1 MALPLLATDTLN
13 AARGRARSVLAGF
26 TIGQKVVTI
35 LSVVGLVAAGMAF
48 MRVESQ
54 PNFQPL
60 FTNLQPSDAGAV
72 TSALAAAKV
81 PYTLSNGGTTVLVPA
96 NVVDIE
102 RVTLAEHGL
111 PSSGT
116 VGFSN
121 LEKSGITTSQF
132 VQQVEYQQALEGQ
145 LQQTIQSIQG
155 IASALV
161 SLVIPAQSSFAIGTQ
176 PTTTASILV
185 NLLPGTTLTSG
196 QVAAIVHLTAAAT
209 PGLSASD
216 VTVVDNHGDVL
227 STAGE
232 TSGGSSSSDSQ
243 ETIAYDTQLAKAIE
257 ALLNRVVGAGNA
269 VVQVH
274 ALLNFNQQSTTT
286 VGLQV
291 DPQGKPVLAPT
302 GQTTSSQTYAGT
314 GTPPSGVIGSGTP
327 PVASGAGGNYTSTSS
342 QVTNAVG
349 QVTQTIN
356 QAPGQVVKTSVAVLL
371 NSAARSKISQP
382 AVTALV
388 TAAAGL
394 NTTTGDQVVV
404 SAMPFAAANS
414 TPTPKAT
421 SGMQVL
427 IVRGAEVGGL
437 VLLILAMMFFVLRS
451 ARRPRY
457 DEILMPNTI
466 QTVPRAGSLEDGQ
479 RPTIE
484 LPVLQAPAGMEV
496 AAEGV
501 LTQVS
506 TYIESRPVEVA
517 RLLRTWAA
525 EASAEST

>member
-1 MALPLLATDTLN
+1 MALPLLAADTMN
-13 AARGRARSVLAGF
+13 AARGRARSVLSGF

-35 LSVVGLVAAGMAF
+35 LAVIGLIAAGMAF
-48 MRVESQ
+48 TRLESQ

-60 FTNLQPSDAGAV
+60 FTNLQPTDAGAV
-72 TSALAAAKV
+72 TTALAAAKV

-96 NVVDIE
+96 NVVDAE
-102 RVTLAEHGL
+102 RVALAEHGL

-145 LQQTIQSIQG
+145 LQQTIESIQG
-155 IASALV
+155 ISSALV

-176 PTTTASILV
+176 PATTASILV
-185 NLLPGTTLTSG
+185 NLLPGTTLSSG
-196 QVAAIVHLTAAAT
+196 QVAAIVHLTASAT

-216 VTVVDNHGDVL
+216 VTVVDNQGEVL

-232 TSGGSSSSDSQ
+232 TTGGSSSTDSA
-243 ETIAYDTQLAKAIE
+243 ETIAYESQLGKAIE

-302 GQTTSSQTYAGT
+302 GQTTSSQSYT
-314 GTPPSGVIGSGTP
+314 GSGTP
-327 PVASGAGGNYTSTSS
+327 PAGVLGSGTPPTATGAAGNYTSTNS

-349 QVTQTIN
+349 QVTQTVS

-371 NSAARSKISQP
+371 NSATKSKISQA
-382 AVTALV
+382 AVTSLV

-394 NTTTGDQVVV
+394 NTATGDQVVV
-404 SAMPFAAANS
+404 SSMPFAVANS
-414 TPTPKAT
+414 LPIPKAT
-421 SGMQVL
+421 SGMQGL
-427 IVRGAEVGGL
+427 IVRGGEVGGL
-437 VLLILAMMFFVLRS
+437 VLLILAMMFFGLRA

-457 DEILMPNTI
+457 EEILMPHSI
-466 QTVPRAGSLEDGQ
+466 QNSAPVGRIEDGQ
-479 RPTIE
+479 RASME
-484 LPVLQAPAGMEV
+484 LPAIPAPAGMEV
-496 AAEGV
+496 GAEGV

-506 TYIESRPVEVA
+506 TYIESRPAEVA
-517 RLLRTWAA
+517 RLLRSWAA
-525 EASAEST
+525 EAQTDSV

>member
-1 MALPLLATDTLN
+1 MSFPLLATDTLN
-13 AARGRARSVLAGF
+13 AARSRARSVLSGF
-26 TIGQKVVTI
+26 TAGQKVVTL
-35 LSVVGLVAAGMAF
+35 LSVVGLVAAGVAF
-48 MRVESQ
+48 MHIESQ

-72 TSALAAAKV
+72 TTALTTAKV
-81 PYTLSNGGTTVLVPA
+81 PYTLSNGGTAVLVPA
-96 NVVDIE
+96 NLVDQE

-145 LQQTIQSIQG
+145 LQQTIESIQG
-155 IASALV
+155 ISSALV
-161 SLVIPAQSSFAIGTQ
+161 SLVIPAQSAFAIGTQ

-196 QVAAIVHLTAAAT
+196 QVAAIVHLAAAAT
-209 PGLSASD
+209 PGLSAAD
-216 VTVVDNHGDVL
+216 VTVVDNHGEVL

-232 TSGGSSSSDSQ
+232 TSGTSSSDSQ
-243 ETIAYDTQLAKAIE
+243 QTIAYDTQLAKAIE
-257 ALLNRVVGAGNA
+257 ALLNRVVGVGNS

-291 DPQGKPVLAPT
+291 DAQGKPILAPT
-302 GQTTSSQTYAGT
+302 GQTTSSQSYAGT
-314 GTPPSGVIGSGTP
+314 GTPPSGVLGSGTP
-327 PVASGAGGNYTSTSS
+327 AVASGAGGNYTSTSS

-349 QVTQTIN
+349 QVTQTVS

-371 NSAARSKISQP
+371 NSGAKTKINQP

-404 SAMPFAAANS
+404 SSMPFATANS
-414 TPTPKAT
+414 LPAAT
-421 SGMQVL
+421 ANSGQRLL
-427 IVRGAEVGGL
+427 IEHAAEVAVL
-437 VLLILAMMFFVLRS
+437 VLLILAMMFFALRG

-457 DEILMPNTI
+457 DEVQMPRSI
-466 QTVPRAGSLEDGQ
+466 QAASRALGLDDASHTV
-479 RPTIE
+479 IE
-484 LPVLQAPAGMEV
+484 LPVIPAPAGMEV
-496 AAEGV
+496 ASDGV
-501 LTQVS
+501 LSQVS
-506 TYIESRPVEVA
+506 TYIEARPAEVA

-525 EASAEST
+525 EANTEST